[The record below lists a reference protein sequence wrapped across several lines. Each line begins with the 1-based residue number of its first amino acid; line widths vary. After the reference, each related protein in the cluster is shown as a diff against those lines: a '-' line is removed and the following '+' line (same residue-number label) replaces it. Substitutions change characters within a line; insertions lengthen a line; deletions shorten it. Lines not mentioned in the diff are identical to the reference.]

1 MAAPT
6 LLFGLR
12 VFWEKLICKNAIGR
26 YVPIV
31 FLLYKSNVIRK
42 GPEDL
47 RIYHQ
52 YEFLNE
58 DEGQL

>member
-1 MAAPT
+1 MDVMTAMM
-6 LLFGLR
+6 
-12 VFWEKLICKNAIGR
+12 KMMICKNAIGR